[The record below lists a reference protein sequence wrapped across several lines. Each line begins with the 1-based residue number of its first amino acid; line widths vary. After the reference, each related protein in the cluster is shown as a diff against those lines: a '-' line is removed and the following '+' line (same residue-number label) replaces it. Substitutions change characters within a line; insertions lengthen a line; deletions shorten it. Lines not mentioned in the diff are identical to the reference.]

1 MLTTTNY
8 WFYFYNTYRICV
20 VVLNVFSVL
29 DVKPFELLHQAPNLP
44 NAARS
49 AQQDG
54 ARFFGGGNR
63 KTVGFEFAA
72 QRGDHFLIGCGDLA
86 VVTP

>member
-29 DVKPFELLHQAPNLP
+29 DVKPFELFHQAPNCLIP
-44 NAARS
+44 NALF
-49 AQQDG
+49 QQDG
-54 ARFFGGGNR
+54 TRFSGGGNR
-63 KTVGFEFAA
+63 KTVGFELTA
-72 QRGDHFLIGCGDLA
+72 QRGDHFLIGRGDLA

>member
-20 VVLNVFSVL
+20 VVLNVFSAH
-29 DVKPFELLHQAPNLP
+29 DVKPFELFHQAQNRLMPNELF
-44 NAARS
+44 
-49 AQQDG
+49 QQNG
-54 ARFFGGGNR
+54 TRFSRGGNR
-63 KTVGFEFAA
+63 KTVRFELTA
-72 QRGDHFLIGCGDLA
+72 QRGDQFLIGRGNLA